1 MKSRIVVIS
10 WWSNCLALACLSR
23 IRKYAPER
31 ELYVLQV
38 GKSPEQKQRFRAYLP
53 AGIVEIFYPE
63 EAPGEHCRV
72 LKELVL
78 HQLAS
83 LEGLWFFDHDFFLRA
98 SLEPWLHTADTLFE
112 ETQVCLGLPVLDPAG
127 PAITGPAFWISP
139 RRWPPHLDSFDPVP
153 FQPRPE
159 ARRPDVFRGKG
170 EMRMPVKDTLVQA
183 RDELALQGK
192 VTYFPL
198 DEKSLHESGNAF
210 KLPVMP
216 AYTHLGGLYLFNG
229 PVLPPEWTGWMRS
242 TVQRFGEFYASC
254 PAEWKRGEDPVLLGR
269 LAEFHEALNKL

>member
-10 WWSNCLALACLSR
+10 WWSNCLALTCLSR

-31 ELYVLQV
+31 ELYVVQV
-38 GKSPEQKQRFRAYLP
+38 GKSPEQKGYFRACLP
-53 AGIVEIFYPE
+53 AGVVEIFYPD

-83 LEGLWFFDHDFFLRA
+83 LEGLWFFDHDFFPGA
-98 SLEPWLHTADTLFE
+98 SLESWLQAADSLFE
-112 ETQVCLGLPVLDPAG
+112 ETQVCLGLPGLVPPG
-127 PAITGPAFWISP
+127 PAITGPALWISP
-139 RRWPPHLDSFDPVP
+139 RHWPLHIDSFDPVP

-159 ARRPDVFRGKG
+159 ARRPDLFRGKG

-183 RDELALQGK
+183 RDELALRGK
-192 VTYFPL
+192 VTFFPL
-198 DEKSLHESGNAF
+198 DEKSLQESGNAIN
-210 KLPVMP
+210 LPAMP

-229 PVLPPEWTGWMRS
+229 PVLPPEWTGWMWT
-242 TVQRFGEFYASC
+242 TVQRFEDFYASC
-254 PAEWKRGEDPVLLGR
+254 PAEWRAGEDSMLLGR
-269 LAEFHEALNKL
+269 LAEFRDALNMM